1 MTMKKLQHRQSV
13 QPNSIQEPH
22 DMEVVILKAL
32 QQEFNPDTS
41 LSSPLAKLDP
51 YTDSNAII
59 RVGGWLNLSDFPGHF
74 PSQCI
79 DATILPTIGDV
90 TDLIFRHFHHK
101 GKQQGRGN
109 TTNEIRAT
117 GYWIVGA
124 TCAVSSIIYHCVPCR
139 KLHGTLQEQ
148 RMVELSCDRLEPA
161 LPFTNCAVNCFA
173 PFIIKEGHK
182 DLKHCRVLFTCMA
195 SRAVHVEVAA
205 TVQSD
210 PFINAFRRFV
220 SRGGPVWQLRGNQGM
235 SLVVAGRELE
245 QPWTNWFVFKMNGPS
260 ANHMGGVWEQQIRWV
275 CNLFAT
281 LLQTNGSQ
289 HDNKAL
295 STFMCEAEA
304 IVYICPRMTDSWM
317 IQPLWIP

>member
-124 TCAVSSIIYHCVPCR
+124 TCAVSSIIYHCVPC
-139 KLHGTLQEQ
+139 KNC
-148 RMVELSCDRLEPA
+148 MVHYKS
-161 LPFTNCAVNCFA
+161 NVWWNY
-173 PFIIKEGHK
+173 
-182 DLKHCRVLFTCMA
+182 
-195 SRAVHVEVAA
+195 HVIDWNQLYPSP
-205 TVQSD
+205 TVQSIAL
-210 PFINAFRRFV
+210 P
-220 SRGGPVWQLRGNQGM
+220 
-235 SLVVAGRELE
+235 
-245 QPWTNWFVFKMNGPS
+245 PS
-260 ANHMGGVWEQQIRWV
+260 
-275 CNLFAT
+275 
-281 LLQTNGSQ
+281 
-289 HDNKAL
+289 
-295 STFMCEAEA
+295 
-304 IVYICPRMTDSWM
+304 
-317 IQPLWIP
+317 